1 MPKLNSYYF
10 KITSV
15 FYMLWVFAFVFTG
28 MYANR
33 LDSLNLTSLIDK
45 EIPLIPEFVWFYL
58 LCFIFPFIRNLNHN
72 VFNKLIP
79 SRAGESIAV
88 TLAFINNNTR

>member
-58 LCFIFPFIRNLNHN
+58 LCFIFAGCAKERTTL
-72 VFNKLIP
+72 
-79 SRAGESIAV
+79 SRRVSPEKFLMVMPRSI
-88 TLAFINNNTR
+88 I